1 MATVIVSL
9 MFSFNPSFK
18 VASVFLMGTSLLF
31 SRSLVGSQES
41 EASIEA
47 TPLSAETEGAT
58 KVMYYPAGGGQKER
72 VVAIEKK
79 GGKLGQVGG
88 EERPLRLYTKRPEGT
103 DVPSVFGRSE
113 RTSDQLVFYPRFP
126 LQPGIRF
133 YVAIGMESTGTK
145 VSVDD
150 EGARFYSF
158 TIPLVEQKPVTTVA
172 AVYPSAS
179 ELPENLLK
187 FYIHF
192 THPMSGGDAY
202 SHIRLLNENDN
213 PIDLPFL
220 ELGEELWDRE
230 NRRLTLLFD
239 PGRIKSGLMPRRE
252 EGAVLES
259 GKRYTLQILD
269 TWKDDQGRP
278 LRDSFEKRFIA
289 IEPDGESPQLEHWQ
303 LNLPAANTKTT
314 LQIDFPEPLDEAL
327 LQRVIEVIRNGG
339 KPVLGQIT
347 VAHGERRWLFTPDQ
361 PWGKGVYL
369 LRVRTVLEDL
379 AGNSVGRPFEVDLE
393 ESEHQRPDPFAYR
406 AFEIQ

>member
-1 MATVIVSL
+1 L
-9 MFSFNPSFK
+9 MFNFNSSFRVS
-18 VASVFLMGTSLLF
+18 TITLLGIAWGI
-31 SRSLVGSQES
+31 SSSLVGSQENDD
-41 EASIEA
+41 SIVA
-47 TPLSAETEGAT
+47 TPLFAQAESAM
-58 KVMYYPAGGGQKER
+58 KVVYYPAGAGQKER
-72 VVAIEKK
+72 VVATRLN
-79 GGKLGQVGG
+79 GGKLSQGGRKGQS
-88 EERPLRLYTKRPEGT
+88 LKLYTKRPEGAEI
-103 DVPSVFGRSE
+103 PSVFGRSE
-113 RTSDQLVFYPRFP
+113 RAREQLVFYPRFP

-133 YVAIGMESTGTK
+133 YVAIGIESVGTEN
-145 VSVDD
+145 SVHN
-150 EGARFYSF
+150 ESARFYSF
-158 TIPLVEQKPVTTVA
+158 TIPLVEQEPVATVA

-202 SHIRLLNENDN
+202 LHIRLLNEKGNA
-213 PIDLPFL
+213 IELPFL

-278 LRDSFEKRFIA
+278 LSDSFEKRFIA
-289 IEPDGESPQLEHWQ
+289 IEPDGESPQVETWQ
-303 LNLPAANTKTT
+303 MNLPRANTKTS

-327 LQRVIEVIRNGG
+327 LQRVVEVMRNGG
-339 KPVLGQIT
+339 EPVVGRIT

-393 ESEHQRPDPFAYR
+393 ESEHRRPDPFVYR
-406 AFEIQ
+406 EFQVN